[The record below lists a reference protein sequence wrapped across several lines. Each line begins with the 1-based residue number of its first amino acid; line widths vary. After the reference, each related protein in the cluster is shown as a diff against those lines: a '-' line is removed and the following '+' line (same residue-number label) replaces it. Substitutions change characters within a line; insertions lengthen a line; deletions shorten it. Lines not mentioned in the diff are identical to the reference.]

1 MVKEKKPVH
10 RVQMTEGKRN
20 IVLKLLEKYD
30 IQTAENI
37 QNLNAP
43 MMEITGMV
51 TIVNRQIVDTNQAEM
66 LHKIP
71 RQPEVFNNNT
81 SIKDTRTSFVDV
93 FAAASQIEIEE
104 DEE

>member
-1 MVKEKKPVH
+1 MIKEKKPYH
-10 RVQMTEGKRN
+10 RVKMTERNRN

-51 TIVNRQIVDTNQAEM
+51 TIVNRQIVDTALRKSRLYWNTNQ
-66 LHKIP
+66 LSCRRWPK
-71 RQPEVFNNNT
+71 NT
-81 SIKDTRTSFVDV
+81 KRYI
-93 FAAASQIEIEE
+93 
-104 DEE
+104 

>member
-51 TIVNRQIVDTNQAEM
+51 TIVNRQIVDTALCKSRLYWNTNQ
-66 LHKIP
+66 LSCQKKKK
-71 RQPEVFNNNT
+71 NT
-81 SIKDTRTSFVDV
+81 KRYL
-93 FAAASQIEIEE
+93 
-104 DEE
+104 

>member
-43 MMEITGMV
+43 MMAITGMV
-51 TIVNRQIVDTNQAEM
+51 TIVNRQIVDTALCKSRLYRNTNQ
-66 LHKIP
+66 LPCCRWSK
-71 RQPEVFNNNT
+71 NT
-81 SIKDTRTSFVDV
+81 KRYL
-93 FAAASQIEIEE
+93 
-104 DEE
+104 